1 MKNRLNYDS
10 IIYNSTKPNIFKIIK
25 SIQNTALRLLSWIT
39 TLDYI
44 ESYISPNMKL
54 KKLKKQQ
61 EKRKILR
68 SFITMKSSS
77 QTSLHTII
85 FSNKYTYLYIYK
97 YIISILNNQITNAA
111 STILWQNLFKQNYIN
126 TKYIIERN
134 HRNIIPWTIKTPK
147 TNTHLAKYL
156 KNEKNQHRMQNW
168 IHKFE

>member
-111 STILWQNLFKQNYIN
+111 STIL
-126 TKYIIERN
+126 
-134 HRNIIPWTIKTPK
+134 
-147 TNTHLAKYL
+147 
-156 KNEKNQHRMQNW
+156 
-168 IHKFE
+168 